1 MEDVRIVVQEDP
13 FNSADE
19 IRQLR
24 ETSRKVGGI
33 VTFVGVV
40 RDLNDA
46 ADVST
51 LYLEHYPGMTEQQI
65 ADIVEEAHQRYDI
78 MAATV
83 IHRVGELQPSEEIVF
98 VGVASAHRGDA
109 FQAAEFIIDFLKT
122 RATFWKKEQTSEG
135 DRWLGTRQSDIEA
148 TGKYD

>member
-1 MEDVRIVVQEDP
+1 MENVRISVQRDP
-13 FNSADE
+13 FDSADE
-19 IRQLR
+19 VRRLR
-24 ETSRKVGGI
+24 ETSRRVGGI
-33 VTFVGVV
+33 VSFIGVV

-65 ADIVEEAHQRYDI
+65 ADIIEEARQRYEI

-83 IHRVGELQPSEEIVF
+83 IHRVGELQPSDEIVF

-109 FQAAEFIIDFLKT
+109 FHAAEFIIDFLKT
-122 RATFWKKEQTSEG
+122 RATFWKKEQSSEG
-135 DRWLGTRQSDIEA
+135 DRWLSTRRSDIEA

>member
-1 MEDVRIVVQEDP
+1 MDNVRIAIQE
-13 FNSADE
+13 SAFDTAAE
-19 IRQLR
+19 VRRLR
-24 ETSRKVGGI
+24 ETSRRVGGI
-33 VTFVGVV
+33 VTFIGVV

-46 ADVST
+46 ADVSN

-65 ADIVEEAHQRYDI
+65 ADIIEEARQRYDV

-83 IHRVGELQPSEEIVF
+83 IHRVGELQPSDEIVF

-109 FQAAEFIIDFLKT
+109 FHAAEFIIDFLKT
-122 RATFWKKEQTSEG
+122 RATFWKKEQTSDG

-148 TGKYD
+148 ADKYD